1 VVKLTKDQ
9 WVPIWNRIKEDY
21 PKSVWM
27 ISWAMKREL
36 GFTVR
41 RHIDPDKVSPF
52 ADTAVFYLDFYDEA
66 KEIMFRL
73 KYL

>member
-1 VVKLTKDQ
+1 
-9 WVPIWNRIKEDY
+9 
-21 PKSVWM
+21 M

-36 GFTVR
+36 GFAVR